1 MHRWFLLW
9 EEQNVWV
16 DFEEVIIPMGIEIC
30 QNAVH

>member
-9 EEQNVWV
+9 EEQNLW

-30 QNAVH
+30 QNTVH